1 VTGSVLL
8 LAIAPSILTV
18 PGGRIEVTVEASPP
32 ALSREDL
39 LSWVEGTARAVAS
52 YYGTFPVPSVRVA
65 IRPGG
70 RGKIGSGRTWGSSAG
85 AAIEIYVGDATS
97 AADLMEEWELTHEM
111 VHLAFPSMGRGQSWI
126 EEGLATYVE
135 PIARVRAGR
144 LKSDEIWKWLVWGL
158 PQGDEAVARN
168 GLDGARGQA
177 ATYWGGALFCF
188 LADVEIRKRTDN
200 RKSLDDGLRGIVR
213 AGGNVTV
220 SWDLPRTFAEGDRAT
235 GVPVLT
241 ELYEHMG
248 KQPMTSNS
256 TVLLSTLGVSGTRA
270 AVVFDDKAPLAAIR
284 HGIESGRP

>member
-1 VTGSVLL
+1 VTAGVLL
-8 LAIAPSILTV
+8 LGIAPAVVAV
-18 PGGRIEVTVEASPP
+18 PGGRIEVTIEASPP
-32 ALSREDL
+32 ALSRADL
-39 LSWVEGTARAVAS
+39 LSWVEGSARAVAS
-52 YYGTFPVPSVRVA
+52 YYGTFPVPAVRLA

-70 RGKIGSGRTWGSSAG
+70 PGKIGGGRTWNTKAG

-97 AADLMEEWELTHEM
+97 AADLMKEWELTHEM

-144 LKSDEIWKWLVWGL
+144 LPSDEIWKWLVWGL
-158 PQGDEAVARN
+158 PQGDAAVARN
-168 GLDGARGQA
+168 GLDGARGQE

-200 RKSLDDGLRGIVR
+200 RKSLDDALRGIVR
-213 AGGNVTV
+213 AGGNVTM

-241 ELYEHMG
+241 ELYERMG
-248 KQPMTSNS
+248 RKPMSSNA
-256 TVLLSTLGVSGTRA
+256 TAVLASLGVSGTRS
-270 AVVFDDKAPLAAIR
+270 AVVFDDKAPFAAIR
-284 HGIESGRP
+284 HGIESGKP